1 MKDDMRKELF
11 LNKTPL
17 LDTYGF
23 LADLLAVIDA
33 VDREG
38 IWLAANYNNI
48 IGYKPGAPFCLYEL
62 SIVQNRE
69 CGLNMFYQGYYSF
82 VHSAIYRRGI
92 LYSAKR

>member
-1 MKDDMRKELF
+1 MEWGKKELY

-23 LADLLAVIDA
+23 LADLLAVIDV

-48 IGYKPGAPFCLYEL
+48 IGYKPDAGFFGQA
-62 SIVQNRE
+62 
-69 CGLNMFYQGYYSF
+69 
-82 VHSAIYRRGI
+82 A
-92 LYSAKR
+92 